1 MIERAS
7 PVQLRKALEL
17 SHQFAKMGV
26 NFVPMPVCND
36 DEQRALVAQALNKL
50 GQMEAQADDTTKGA

>member
-7 PVQLRKALEL
+7 PIQLRKALEL
-17 SHQFAKMGV
+17 SNQFAKMGV

-36 DEQRALVAQALNKL
+36 EEQRALVAQAIDKL
-50 GQMEAQADDTTKGA
+50 AEMEAQAETKDAP